1 LSHAARNAL
10 PHFLRVRS
18 LCGIVAD
25 MTQDQPVDPHDAGP
39 DRVGLASLAGV
50 RRALD
55 EAEELLAKGKD
66 SVGALPY
73 LREAADRLTELIDE
87 SMAAAVLTGQASLR
101 SAGAQAGLTENAV
114 GPRLARTLKL
124 AAYADDRGRVTA
136 AGVERAKY
144 DLESGV
150 PRQPAA
156 APAPMRFKP
165 RRST

>member
-1 LSHAARNAL
+1 
-10 PHFLRVRS
+10 
-18 LCGIVAD
+18 
-25 MTQDQPVDPHDAGP
+25 MTQDQPVDPHQLDDGAGP
-39 DRVGLASLAGV
+39 DREGSASLAGV

-55 EAEELLAKGKD
+55 TAQNFLEEGKD
-66 SVGALPY
+66 SVRALPY

-101 SAGAQAGLTENAV
+101 SAGGAAGLTENAV
-114 GPRLARTLKL
+114 GPRLARTQKL
-124 AAYADDRGRVTA
+124 GAYADDRGRVTA

-150 PRQPAA
+150 PKQPAA

-165 RRST
+165 RRTT

>member
-1 LSHAARNAL
+1 MNQDSAKLAAV
-10 PHFLRVRS
+10 H
-18 LCGIVAD
+18 
-25 MTQDQPVDPHDAGP
+25 
-39 DRVGLASLAGV
+39 
-50 RRALD
+50 RALE
-55 EAEELLAKGKD
+55 EAEGTD

-87 SMAAAVLTGQASLR
+87 SLAAAVLKDASLR
-101 SAGAQAGLTENAV
+101 SAGAAAGLTENAV
-114 GPRLARTLKL
+114 GPRLARTPAL

-144 DLESGV
+144 DLEQGT

-165 RRST
+165 RRQT